1 MPVLSFEPGAHHP
14 DGLLVEQSIACSK
27 PSDSGE
33 RCEVKIAMKSRGGLG
48 RAFIFSRSFFLRTAP
63 HYLNAWNRLNKVQVE
78 DQPQQKSPH
87 YTRQAIFTRDM
98 MHLPLLLKSA
108 DPLWSLLSLP
118 ETNNGRSAVW
128 VRWKRHNFLLFS
140 YIFLWY
146 SSCSCNLLCL
156 ECNKIARWVKPL
168 SSRTQNNNKF
178 FSSWK
183 SAERLLGFLVWFLV
197 KSLFRW

>member
-1 MPVLSFEPGAHHP
+1 MILPCVCWKSGQGKWQFYHSSQEPSPWWAP
-14 DGLLVEQSIACSK
+14 
-27 PSDSGE
+27 
-33 RCEVKIAMKSRGGLG
+33 G
-48 RAFIFSRSFFLRTAP
+48 RTR
-63 HYLNAWNRLNKVQVE
+63 
-78 DQPQQKSPH
+78 QQKSPH
-87 YTRQAIFTRDM
+87 YTRQAIFTHDM
-98 MHLPLLLKSA
+98 MYLHFLCKSA
-108 DPLWSLLSLP
+108 DLLRALLSLP

-183 SAERLLGFLVWFLV
+183 SAVYSNRATSRFFSMIFCQITFQMIRKERLKYVDV
-197 KSLFRW
+197 HRA